1 MTDQAGFTAA
11 LETLLRQIL
20 AAPDG
25 RLAACQRL
33 SGGANLE
40 SWLLG
45 WQSAT
50 GQSRFVLRRSPSAA
64 WSASRALSL
73 ADEAALVGAM
83 HAAGVCAPQP
93 IYVLT
98 AEDAL
103 GDGYIMAHVT
113 GSADPGQILTAPH
126 QALLSDVA
134 RELAAIHAVPVS
146 EIPVRLPVMD
156 VASAIDQLRASFE
169 AFGADR
175 PVIALALKWCIDHAP
190 PPLAAG
196 EWAIV
201 HGDYR
206 LGNLLVDDGR
216 LSAVLDWELAH
227 LGDYH
232 EDLAYGCM
240 TVWRFSAVDRPAFGL
255 GDLQDFFAAYRA
267 AGGRVVDPARFRY
280 WLIYRTLWWAIGC
293 LQMGGHWRSGADSS
307 IERAVISRRTAE
319 QELDLLLL
327 LEEDLPKELRDAA
340 RIAVTDGG
348 APTPKGE
355 VTGDELLGAVSDWL
369 IANVRAKAE
378 GRDKFMAA
386 VAVNALAIARREA
399 AMRATWADAPL
410 AADLLAGRCDLHSDK
425 LLARLRQRTFDKCRQ
440 DMPKYPG
447 LTLARTRWGR

>member
-1 MTDQAGFTAA
+1 MTDQTGFSAA
-11 LETLLRQIL
+11 LETLLRRIL

-50 GQSRFVLRRSPSAA
+50 GESRFVLRRSPSAA

-83 HAAGVCAPQP
+83 HAAGVSAPQP

-98 AEDAL
+98 PKDAL

-113 GSADPGQILTAPH
+113 GSADPGQILAAPH
-126 QALLSDVA
+126 DALLGDVA
-134 RELAAIHAVPVS
+134 RELAIIHAVSPDKL
-146 EIPVRLPVMD
+146 PGRLPIMD
-156 VASAIDQLRASFE
+156 VASGLDQLRASFE

-175 PVIALALKWCIDHAP
+175 PVIALALKWCLDHAP
-190 PPLAAG
+190 SPLAEG

-206 LGNLLVDDGR
+206 LGNLLVDGGR

-240 TVWRFSAVDRPAFGL
+240 TVWRFAAIDRPAFGL
-255 GDLQDFFAAYRA
+255 GDLSRFFAAYRA
-267 AGGRVVDPARFRY
+267 AGGAEIDPDRFRY

-307 IERAVISRRTAE
+307 IERAVVSRRTAE

-327 LEEDLPKELRDAA
+327 LEEDLPESLREAA
-340 RIAVTDGG
+340 RIA
-348 APTPKGE
+348 APAHAPAAPVGE
-355 VTGDELLGAVSDWL
+355 VTLDELLGAVHGWL
-369 IANVRAKAE
+369 VSNVRAKAE

-386 VAVNALAIARREA
+386 VAANALSIARREA
-399 AMRATWADAPL
+399 ATRAPFADAT
-410 AADLLAGRCDLHSDK
+410 LAGDLICGRRDLASDGI
-425 LLARLRQRTFDKCRQ
+425 LARLRQSSFEKCQQ
-440 DMPKYPG
+440 DMPKYPALG
-447 LTLARTRWGR
+447 LAATRWFR